1 MKDPFD
7 EQYGPAEKPQLKAM
21 ISISGLWKF
30 LKKRKKKKKTVR
42 RKK

>member
-7 EQYGPAEKPQLKAM
+7 NQYGPAEKPKLKVM
-21 ISISGLWKF
+21 FSISGLWKF

-42 RKK
+42 RK